1 MWIAVDNPYYVWVA
15 VWLFTISWVITA
27 YPPWVYLPKVESA
40 ESPICFI
47 YWVEIMSN
55 KPTSLVFI
63 KTSISNYQH
72 LMEGIDR
79 NSTEII
85 LINGYQD
92 GIEVIADVIE
102 AITNVLVKWDS
113 LQNIQILS
121 HGSEGVLHLGNS

>member
-1 MWIAVDNPYYVWVA
+1 
-15 VWLFTISWVITA
+15 
-27 YPPWVYLPKVESA
+27 
-40 ESPICFI
+40 
-47 YWVEIMSN
+47 
-55 KPTSLVFI
+55 
-63 KTSISNYQH
+63 
-72 LMEGIDR
+72 MEGIDR